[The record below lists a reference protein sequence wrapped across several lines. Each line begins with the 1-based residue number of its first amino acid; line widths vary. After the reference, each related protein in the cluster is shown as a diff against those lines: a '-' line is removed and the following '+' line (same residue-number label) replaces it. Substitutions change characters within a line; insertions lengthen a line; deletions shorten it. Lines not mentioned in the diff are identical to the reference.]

1 MTHDN
6 PTFEQAA
13 MWAVRTGDP
22 DFQDWESFIDWLESD
37 PANATAYDRVK
48 AGVDDAAEAL
58 GDAVLPVN
66 DNEAIGPQGNRR
78 WFAMA
83 ASMAAAVAAIFGAW
97 LLNDP
102 TYSIE
107 TRPGEARLVELEA
120 GGEVLLAGGTSMTF
134 DQDNPNLVVLDR
146 GQALFTLTH
155 DAQRPF
161 KVEVGENTLVD
172 IGTVFDV
179 KYAGAKLAVAV
190 SDGAVV
196 LNPGD
201 ENVEIA
207 KGQLLTFDESRSSYQ
222 VGPIALSQVGEW
234 REGRLTFR
242 DEFIAD
248 VAADLARSTGLEFEV
263 APSASSMQVS
273 GSILL
278 DPVRDDPKTLG
289 PLLGVRVSKSGEKW
303 VIRAD

>member
-22 DFQDWESFIDWLESD
+22 DFQDWESFIDWLEAD
-37 PANATAYDRVK
+37 PANAAAYDRVK

-66 DNEAIGPQGNRR
+66 DNEAVAPHGNRR

-83 ASMAAAVAAIFGAW
+83 ASMAAAVVALFGAW

-107 TRPGEARLVELEA
+107 TRPGESRLVELEA

-134 DQDNPNLVVLDR
+134 DRDNPNLVVLDS

-155 DAQRPF
+155 DAERPF

-196 LNPGD
+196 LNPGE
-201 ENVEIA
+201 ENVEVA

-234 REGRLTFR
+234 RDGRLTFR
-242 DEFIAD
+242 DELLAD

-263 APSASSMQVS
+263 APDASSMRVS

-278 DPVRDDPKTLG
+278 GPVREDPESLG
-289 PLLGVRVSKSGEKW
+289 PLLGASVSKSGEKW
-303 VIRAD
+303 VIKAD